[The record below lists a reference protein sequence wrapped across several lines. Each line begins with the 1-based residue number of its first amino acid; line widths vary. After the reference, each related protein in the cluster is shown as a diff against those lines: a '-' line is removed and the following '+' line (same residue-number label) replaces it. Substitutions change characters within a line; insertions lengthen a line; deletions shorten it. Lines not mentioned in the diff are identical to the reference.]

1 MSAGAVPFPKLNFTG
16 GEIGEEVS
24 ARPDLEIF
32 QSSFESGLNLVP
44 QPFGGIRRRAGAG
57 FIDYTH
63 PLLASDAGEWIIPFR
78 YSDTQSYIIL
88 FYDGFMRFYTDAALI
103 LDSSFVPPAAI
114 TNLNWPGGIEVALT
128 VNGHGFLVGEL
139 YIINGSIQTELNG
152 REFDVISTPSGNV
165 FRIQDVDVNGRTF
178 GADAGTLTKA
188 FSITHP
194 YAVADLPFLR
204 YSQTGDTLVITHP
217 DYPPKKLVRGAAHD
231 DWTLSD
237 AAFESTQIRPSV
249 ESVAVTTPSAA
260 TPPGGFNVQYAVT
273 RVGFDGSEGLP
284 TITDAHKYLLAPL
297 GFEDKVNN
305 VTLSA
310 ESVYRVLGGPA
321 ASTDTVEVDIVF
333 TSAFNGYVEDNY
345 NLLAP
350 GEWNSQDVVVEFSE
364 SGLFDQ
370 DMYDQTAP
378 YVVLLLGLGTP
389 LVPPVGL
396 QERYPFIITE
406 AMSPVPAAP
415 TRMYATKL
423 LFPGAAV
430 QNYIVSFYRD
440 VASWRVYRRGDVVHG
455 VQAEPEDEL
464 WGLLAD
470 IPSKVPHD
478 TERISVRKPRDTY
491 VDYAQQSIDYSNN
504 PPSHREVFHETD
516 EYPVASEFHEQRL
529 IMGGSNNDPRIV
541 NTSKSAAPFDFN
553 LGHFVQADGALK
565 FPIIGRTGQA
575 IQHLVSAKELI
586 VFTDGGEWMVN
597 TPGQPLLPDTLAPKE
612 HSTWGCSQVRPITV
626 GNSIVFVQFGGHKV
640 REMRYQLQ
648 SDLFV
653 SDELSILA
661 RHLFKDNPIIDMA
674 YVEEPTGILWA
685 LLEDGNLASMT
696 YVQERGIWA
705 WAHHD
710 FGGTVKSIASIREE
724 NETDFL
730 YLLIMRT
737 VSGEPRVYLER
748 MEENY
753 NTTKTFGL
761 AAHLDSSLAYNPA
774 DNILSRVDAI
784 ADNGDGTFDFELSVA
799 HTLTVN
805 EFFYLYGA
813 DVTDVD
819 NPSDLGVPEGLYQ
832 AGPTISGAPNRT
844 LIIPVQW
851 LGDVNFSPVAGPCK
865 GQIREVV
872 TELSGLFHMGNEE
885 VCVWGDEGIEETL
898 TVSAATGKVTLTTPL
913 SRAVAG
919 EANEWRLKLL
929 KLDDPSGVARSKIK
943 RTSDVFGNFLASQR
957 PQIADGDGD
966 EVSWSDWPKRG
977 VADGATLY
985 GPKSGTISTKMPSS
999 YDEDSGQIV
1008 LSGTGGGPLYL
1019 LSLTPEALIGD

>member
-16 GEIGEEVS
+16 GEIGEEVA

-63 PLLASDAGEWIIPFR
+63 PLLASDAGEWVIPFR
-78 YSDTQSYIIL
+78 YSDTQSYIIM

-103 LDSSFVPPAAI
+103 LDSSFVPPAGI
-114 TNLNWPGGIEVALT
+114 TALTWPGGIDVDVT
-128 VNGHGFLVGEL
+128 VIAHLFSVGEL

-152 REFDVISTPSGNV
+152 REFDVISITGPNV

-217 DYPPKKLVRGAAHD
+217 DYPSKKLVRGDAHD

-237 AAFESTQIRPSV
+237 STFESTQLRPLLIQVVS
-249 ESVAVTTPSAA
+249 TTSAG
-260 TPPGGFNVQYAVT
+260 TGGFEVQYAAT
-273 RVGFDGSEGLP
+273 RIGYDGSESLP
-284 TITDAHKYLLAPL
+284 IVHDFIVGDSVA
-297 GFEDKVNN
+297 
-305 VTLSA
+305 SA
-310 ESVYRVLGGPA
+310 
-321 ASTDTVEVDIVF
+321 
-333 TSAFNGYVEDNY
+333 
-345 NLLAP
+345 
-350 GEWNSQDVVVEFSE
+350 
-364 SGLFDQ
+364 
-370 DMYDQTAP
+370 
-378 YVVLLLGLGTP
+378 LGTP
-389 LVPPVGL
+389 NTASFLSVALETRRRASGSFIGDTIYVDLAWIDDSSGTITMNSSYGGVAAANEWDGVDVFVEFAADGVMSTIAADEIRGLVLTLGVGSGL
-396 QERYPFIITE
+396 PEVYPFTI
-406 AMSPVPAAP
+406 ASPLSAVPGPSKIAA
-415 TRMYATKL
+415 TLVSTTT
-423 LFPGAAV
+423 FDV
-430 QNYIVSFYRD
+430 DSFYKD
-440 VASWRVYRRGDVVHG
+440 VASWRLYRRGSPIDPTQITVDTRDS
-455 VQAEPEDEL
+455 EI
-464 WGLLAD
+464 WGLIAD
-470 IPSKVPHD
+470 IP
-478 TERISVRKPRDTY
+478 TMISRSDNGIVVRNQSWVFT
-491 VDYAQQSIDYSNN
+491 DYAQIAVDYSSSF
-504 PPSHREVFHETD
+504 PVLREIFHVAD

-529 IMGGSNNDPRIV
+529 IMGGSNDDPRIV
-541 NTSKSAAPFDFN
+541 DTSKSAAPFDFN
-553 LGHFVQADGALK
+553 LGHFVEADGALR

-575 IQHLVSAKELI
+575 IQHLVSAKELVI
-586 VFTDGGEWMVN
+586 LTDGGEWIANV
-597 TPGQPLLPDTLAPKE
+597 PGQPLLPDTLAPKE
-612 HSTWGCSQVRPITV
+612 HSTWGSSQVRPITV

-648 SDLFV
+648 SDMFV

-737 VSGEPRVYLER
+737 VSGRPNVYLER
-748 MEENY
+748 IEENY

-761 AAHLDSSLAYNPA
+761 AAHLDSSLAYNPP
-774 DNILSRVDAI
+774 DNVLSRVNGI
-784 ADNGDGTFDFELSVA
+784 LDNGDGTFDFTLSVA
-799 HTLTVN
+799 HTLSPN
-805 EFFYLYGA
+805 EFFYLY
-813 DVTDVD
+813 DTDIPDTD

-832 AGPTISGAPNRT
+832 AGPTTVGQRT

-851 LGDVNFSPVAGPCK
+851 LGDVNFSPVAGLCQ
-865 GQIREVV
+865 GQIRETV
-872 TELSGLFHMGNEE
+872 TELSGLFHMGDEE
-885 VCVWGDEGIEETL
+885 VCVWGDEGVEETL

-943 RTSDVFGNFLASQR
+943 RTSDVSGNFLVSQR

-966 EVSWSDWPKRG
+966 EVNWSDWPKRG
-977 VADGATLY
+977 VANGATLY

-1008 LSGTGGGPLYL
+1008 LSGTGGGPMYL
-1019 LSLTPEALIGD
+1019 LSLTPEAMIGD